1 MIYVEEAT
9 ACPAL
14 NLKAQAVVVTG
25 KGKGDINA
33 EKFAVQG
40 HANVT
45 GKVKAIDITKIGE
58 LECELVVSASLTT
71 GL

>member
-1 MIYVEEAT
+1 M
-9 ACPAL
+9 
-14 NLKAQAVVVTG
+14 VTS
-25 KGKGDINA
+25 KDEGDMNA

-45 GKVKAIDITKIGE
+45 GKVKAIDITIFGE
-58 LECELVVSASLTT
+58 LKCELALLASLTT